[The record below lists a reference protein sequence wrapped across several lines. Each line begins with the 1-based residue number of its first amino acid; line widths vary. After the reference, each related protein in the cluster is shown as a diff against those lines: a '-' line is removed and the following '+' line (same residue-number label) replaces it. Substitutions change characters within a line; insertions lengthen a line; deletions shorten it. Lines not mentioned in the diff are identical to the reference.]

1 MRRLSIS
8 LLLVVLLATIGFD
21 WTLDRLFD
29 ELQPNDS
36 DRLGPYRVMVEA
48 LAGSVQQGADME
60 ALVQAWPTDASVQL
74 GTLDTKQLALPDA
87 LRDNLNRGES
97 LTLETETGISLIV
110 PTNAASGALTLS
122 INSEASKA
130 EAALRVALTLLFYT
144 GIVVLILLWVYPL
157 VTRLHTLSKAAK
169 SFGRGNLEARVPLN
183 RYSLIN
189 NIETEFNAMAERI
202 AVLVEDNR
210 LLSSAVSHDLRT
222 PIARL
227 RFGLD
232 ALSEEENPDVQAKYL
247 QRISNDLA
255 EMEHLVE
262 VLLDYAR
269 LEKQKQALPLQPTS
283 LVPLV
288 SDRINAVFMDA
299 ANQVQWIPPQQAIW
313 VMANERYLDMAI
325 NNVLQ
330 NAQRYG
336 NNQIKVSLHADR
348 TSAKRI
354 WLTVEDDGAGIPI
367 EERERVLKPFERGR
381 ANIERTRPRSSTVG
395 SSSGFGMGLA
405 IVQRI
410 ADWHNATLTLNTS
423 VDLGGASIGLGFQ
436 LCDAANTAV
445 KKSVLDKSL

>member
-21 WTLDRLFD
+21 WTLDRLFV

-48 LAGSVQQGADME
+48 LADSVEQGADIDS
-60 ALVQAWPTDASVQL
+60 LIQAWPSDASAQL
-74 GTLDTKQLALPDA
+74 STLDTQQLALPAA

-97 LTLETETGISLIV
+97 LTLETDTGISLIV
-110 PTNAASGALTLS
+110 PTDASTQALTLS
-122 INSEASKA
+122 ISSDASKA

-169 SFGRGNLEARVPLN
+169 SFGTGNLGARVPLN

-232 ALSEEENPDVQAKYL
+232 ALSEEENPKVQAKYL

-283 LVPLV
+283 LVPLI
-288 SDRINAVFMDA
+288 SDRINAVFIDA

-336 NNQIKVSLHADR
+336 NHLIKVSLHADK
-348 TSAKRI
+348 TSAKRV
-354 WLTVEDDGAGIPI
+354 WLTIEDDGPGIPL

-381 ANIERTRPRSSTVG
+381 ANIERARPATASVA

-410 ADWHNATLTLNTS
+410 AEWHNAVLTLNTS
-423 VDLGGASIGLGFQ
+423 DDLGGASIGLGFQ
-436 LCDAANTAV
+436 LCDAADAAAS
-445 KKSVLDKSL
+445 KPALEKS